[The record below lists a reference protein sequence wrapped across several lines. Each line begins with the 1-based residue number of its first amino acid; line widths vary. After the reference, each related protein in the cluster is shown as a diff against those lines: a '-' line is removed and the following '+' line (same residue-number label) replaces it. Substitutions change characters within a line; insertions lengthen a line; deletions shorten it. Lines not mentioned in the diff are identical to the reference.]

1 MSEPFDVFAAP
12 LDGLT
17 LIEASAGTG
26 KTWTLCGLYLRLLL
40 ERRLTV
46 QQILVVTFTKAA
58 TAELRERIRGRVAD
72 VLVGLRD
79 GSADPFVQALLQAVR
94 SRCIDDGDDRDD
106 DHVLALHLQQTLQSF
121 DEAAIFTIHGF
132 CQRALAD
139 TPFGSGAPLLQELL
153 ADDGELR
160 LQVAQDFW
168 RRRVSGDSALPPG
181 LAAALLKAGDTPE
194 RWAQALQRR
203 VAKPMSRLLWPDFSA
218 LPSAADEQA
227 LQQAFDAART
237 AWTADR
243 DGIVERVL
251 DALPSLNKR
260 SYKPETVANAAAQW
274 DQCFAAGDAFALPA
288 DGKPL
293 DLLAAERLRPN
304 KGQPPPRAHAF
315 FALAQALIDASG
327 RLAAATQLQRLAL
340 LRDWLDQG
348 PPALRALKRERRVVG
363 FDDLLLDLQARLA
376 GPAGARLAAA
386 LRQRYPAALIDE
398 FQDTDPLQFDIIRSL
413 WAPHDAR
420 SGTLFLVG
428 DPKQAIYGFRNADL
442 HTYLQARAQAGRVGT
457 LTANQRSTPALLQGL
472 NALFGANP
480 RAFLLPGLD
489 YHPVAAGAKPRP
501 LLQDRSAPQ
510 AAALQVW
517 QLPADADGRPLPK
530 PQAAQAAV
538 QACADEIARL
548 LAAAQQ
554 GQVLLDGRPLDGGDI
569 AVLARTH
576 RQGAA
581 MRQALAARGVGSVEL
596 SQASVHASIDA
607 EELEQVLA
615 AVLQP
620 TRTGLLRAALA
631 TALMGWDAAALQAL
645 AADEGALAD
654 QAARFAGYRERW
666 LQRGIGPML
675 RAWMEQ
681 EQLARRL
688 LQGADGERR
697 LTNVL
702 HLAERLQEA
711 AARHPAPEALWCWL
725 QQQRRH
731 PGGDDS
737 AQLRLESDRSLVQIV
752 TIHKSKGLEYPIV
765 FCPWL
770 WEGPA
775 SPRRAGGADG
785 IEHHDEQGRALL
797 DFAADPDDP
806 ALKAALAR
814 ERLAEDLRLVY
825 VALTRAVHRC
835 VLVQGL
841 YRSGPGGGSR
851 ECGRSPLHWLAA
863 GAGTAVD
870 DFIGQGLAP
879 ESIAPAWAA
888 LAAAAPQAI
897 ELSPLPAPGRA
908 TVLPPPA
915 APPELQALPPP
926 TVPPAWWIGSYSS
939 LVQGLP
945 QEARAAPDHDQLL
958 APPLTDDI
966 DGPLAADPDDILHF
980 PRGPAAGECLHRA
993 FELAEFD
1000 RPASWPAAIAA
1011 ALREHP
1017 QPLAAG
1023 DDPARHARQL
1033 QRALTDVLQT
1043 PLPAGDDSNL
1053 SLAELPRARRLVELE
1068 FHLRVDRLTPAG
1080 LNAVLQSHGWAPQP
1094 LAFGMLHGYLRG
1106 FIDLVFEHRGRW
1118 FIVDWKSNHLGWRPA
1133 DYAAPSLARALDG
1146 HAYGLQALLYA
1157 LALHRY
1163 LGRQLRGYEP
1173 ARHLG
1178 GVMMLFVR
1186 GLRPAWRQPDGS
1198 PCGLAHLQPSPAL
1211 LDALSELIA

>member
-1 MSEPFDVFAAP
+1 VSEAFDVFDAP

-72 VLVGLRD
+72 VLAGLRE
-79 GSADPFVQALLQAVR
+79 GSADPFVQTLLQAVR
-94 SRCIDDGDDRDD
+94 SRLGDDGDDDRA
-106 DHVLALHLQQTLQSF
+106 LALRLQQALQAF

-139 TPFGSGAPLLQELL
+139 TPFGSGAPLVQELL

-168 RRRVSGDSALPPG
+168 RRRVSGDGALPPG

-194 RWAQALQRR
+194 RWAQLLRRR
-203 VAKPMSRLLWPDFSA
+203 VAKPLSKLLWPDLA
-218 LPSAADEQA
+218 VLPSPADELA
-227 LQQAFDAART
+227 LQQAFDDARA

-243 DGIVERVL
+243 DGIIACVL

-293 DLLAAERLRPN
+293 DLLATERLQPN

-315 FALAQALIDASG
+315 FALAQELIDGSR
-327 RLAAATQLQRLAL
+327 RLAGAARLQRLAL
-340 LRDWLDQG
+340 LRDWLDEG
-348 PPALRALKRERRVVG
+348 PGRLRALKRERRVVG
-363 FDDLLLDLQARLA
+363 FDDLLLDLQARLDDSA
-376 GPAGARLAAA
+376 GPTGARLAAA

-413 WAPHDAR
+413 QGPQ
-420 SGTLFLVG
+420 STLFLVG

-442 HTYLQARAQAGRVGT
+442 HTYLQARAQAGRVRT
-457 LTANQRSTPALLQGL
+457 LTSNQRSTPALLQGL

-501 LLQDRSAPQ
+501 RLDDRSAPQ
-510 AAALQVW
+510 PAAALQVW
-517 QLPADADGRPLPK
+517 QLPPDADGQPLPK

-554 GQVLLDGRPLDGGDI
+554 GDVLLDGRPLDGGDI

-631 TALMGWDAAALQAL
+631 TGLMGWDAAALQAL

-654 QAARFAGYRERW
+654 QAACFAGYRERW

-711 AARHPAPEALWCWL
+711 AAQHPAPEALWRWL

-775 SPRRAGGADG
+775 AQRRNGGSDG
-785 IEHHDEQGRALL
+785 IEHHDEQGQALL
-797 DFAADPDDP
+797 DFAGASDDP
-806 ALKAALAR
+806 ALKTALAR

-841 YRSGPGGGSR
+841 YRSGPGGGLR

-863 GAGTAVD
+863 GTGTSAD

-879 ESIAPAWAA
+879 AALEPAWAA

-897 ELSPLPAPGRA
+897 ALQPLPEPGRA

-926 TVPPAWWIGSYSS
+926 PLPPAWWIGSYSG

-945 QEARAAPDHDQLL
+945 QEHAAPDHDQLL
-958 APPLTDDI
+958 TPSTLTDDM
-966 DGPLAADPDDILHF
+966 DGLLTADPDDILHF
-980 PRGPAAGECLHRA
+980 PRGPAAGECLHRV
-993 FELAEFD
+993 FEQAEFD

-1033 QRALTDVLQT
+1033 QRLLTDVLQT
-1043 PLPAGDDSNL
+1043 PLPAADMR
-1053 SLAELPRARRLVELE
+1053 LAELPRARRLVELE
-1068 FHLRVDRLTPAG
+1068 FHLPVGRLTPAG
-1080 LNAVLQSHGWAPQP
+1080 LNAVLQAHGDSPQP

-1118 FIVDWKSNHLGWRPA
+1118 FIVDWKSNHLGWTPA
-1133 DYAAPSLARALDG
+1133 DYAPPSLARAMDG

-1157 LALHRY
+1157 LALHRF
-1163 LGRQLRGYEP
+1163 LAQRLRGYEP

-1186 GLRPAWRQPDGS
+1186 GLRPAPGWRQSDGS
-1198 PCGLAHLQPSPAL
+1198 PCGLVHLQPPPAL
-1211 LDALSELIA
+1211 IGALSELIA

>member
-1 MSEPFDVFAAP
+1 MDMQLAR
-12 LDGLT
+12 GLMH
-17 LIEASAGTG
+17 E
-26 KTWTLCGLYLRLLL
+26 
-40 ERRLTV
+40 
-46 QQILVVTFTKAA
+46 
-58 TAELRERIRGRVAD
+58 
-72 VLVGLRD
+72 
-79 GSADPFVQALLQAVR
+79 
-94 SRCIDDGDDRDD
+94 
-106 DHVLALHLQQTLQSF
+106 
-121 DEAAIFTIHGF
+121 
-132 CQRALAD
+132 
-139 TPFGSGAPLLQELL
+139 
-153 ADDGELR
+153 
-160 LQVAQDFW
+160 
-168 RRRVSGDSALPPG
+168 
-181 LAAALLKAGDTPE
+181 
-194 RWAQALQRR
+194 
-203 VAKPMSRLLWPDFSA
+203 
-218 LPSAADEQA
+218 
-227 LQQAFDAART
+227 
-237 AWTADR
+237 
-243 DGIVERVL
+243 
-251 DALPSLNKR
+251 
-260 SYKPETVANAAAQW
+260 
-274 DQCFAAGDAFALPA
+274 
-288 DGKPL
+288 
-293 DLLAAERLRPN
+293 LAAEKPAPEGFAGQEGIGRISRDLSGNAPGPGPE
-304 KGQPPPRAHAF
+304 KGAGQH
-315 FALAQALIDASG
+315 QTD
-327 RLAAATQLQRLAL
+327 QR
-340 LRDWLDQG
+340 QQ
-348 PPALRALKRERRVVG
+348 E
-363 FDDLLLDLQARLA
+363 
-376 GPAGARLAAA
+376 
-386 LRQRYPAALIDE
+386 IE
-398 FQDTDPLQFDIIRSL
+398 
-413 WAPHDAR
+413 
-420 SGTLFLVG
+420 
-428 DPKQAIYGFRNADL
+428 
-442 HTYLQARAQAGRVGT
+442 QARAQAGRVRT
-457 LTANQRSTPALLQGL
+457 LTSNQRSTPPLLQGL

-489 YHPVAAGAKPRP
+489 YHPVDAGAKPRP
-501 LLQDRSAPQ
+501 VLDDRSGAPR
-510 AAALQVW
+510 AALQVW
-517 QLPADADGRPLPK
+517 QLPPDADGQPLPK

-554 GQVLLDGRPLDGGDI
+554 GLLRLDGRPLDGGDI

-620 TRTGLLRAALA
+620 TRAGLLRAALA

-645 AADEGALAD
+645 ADDEAALAG

-675 RAWMEQ
+675 RAWMEDQ
-681 EQLARRL
+681 QLGRRL
-688 LQGADGERR
+688 LHGADGERR

-711 AARHPAPEALWCWL
+711 AAQHPAPESLWRWL

-770 WEGPA
+770 WEGPSA
-775 SPRRAGGADG
+775 RREGGADG
-785 IEHHDEQGRALL
+785 IEHHDAQGRALL
-797 DFAADPDDP
+797 DFAAAPDDP
-806 ALKAALAR
+806 ALKTALAR

-841 YRSGPGGGSR
+841 YRSGQGAGLR

-863 GAGTAVD
+863 GAGTVVD
-870 DFIGQGLAP
+870 DFIDDGLAP
-879 ESIAPAWAA
+879 DSIAPAWAA

-897 ELSPLPAPGRA
+897 ALSPLPEPGCA

-915 APPELQALPPP
+915 APPELRALPAPP
-926 TVPPAWWIGSYSS
+926 LPPAWWIGSYSS

-945 QEARAAPDHDQLL
+945 QERAAPDHDQLL
-958 APPLTDDI
+958 APLPPTDEITD
-966 DGPLAADPDDILHF
+966 PAAIDPDDILHF

-993 FELAEFD
+993 FELAGFD
-1000 RPASWPAAIAA
+1000 QPASWPAAIDT

-1017 QPLAAG
+1017 QPLAAD

-1033 QRALTDVLQT
+1033 QHALAGVLQT
-1043 PLPAGDDSNL
+1043 SLPAAGL
-1053 SLAELPRARRLVELE
+1053 CLAELPRARRLVELE
-1068 FHLRVDRLTPAG
+1068 FHLPVGRLTPAG
-1080 LNAVLQSHGWAPQP
+1080 LNAVLQAHGWASQP

-1118 FIVDWKSNHLGWRPA
+1118 FIADWKSNHLGWQPA
-1133 DYAAPSLARALDG
+1133 DYAAPSLARAMDG

-1163 LGRQLRGYEP
+1163 LAQRRRGDEP
-1173 ARHLG
+1173 ARRLG

-1186 GLRPAWRQPDGS
+1186 GLRPGWRQADGS
-1198 PCGLAHLQPSPAL
+1198 PCGRVHLRPPPAL
-1211 LDALSELIA
+1211 LRDLSELIA